1 MHTARALV
9 EQALAEVVSLE
20 VAEALPHLHEAG
32 TVFVDLRE
40 DDERQ
45 REGEIP
51 GAVAVPRGLLEFRAD
66 PESPWHDARL
76 APPARL
82 LLFCAAGWRSALAAE
97 ALQRMGR
104 TGVAHLK
111 DGFGAWVAAG
121 GPVIGG
127 AAPVEAPVETSS
139 RPTPAVLDLP
149 QALRIQAHANRL
161 ANLRLHTALASLDDE
176 ALHARR
182 TNFFPSLMGTLNHI
196 LMVDAY
202 YITALCGGPLD
213 SGHWDA
219 WRVAP
224 DLPALTARQRLLDA
238 QLVAFTDTLDAAACA
253 RPVDLPRA
261 ASHVQRDRVAH
272 VLAHLFMHQT
282 HHRGQVHA
290 MMAGTPVAPPQL
302 DEFLMSSEAHL
313 REAEMAALGLDEAE
327 VWRLRPP
334 RP

>member
-104 TGVAHLK
+104 PGVAHLK
-111 DGFGAWVAAG
+111 DGFAAWVAAG

-127 AAPVEAPVETSS
+127 GSADATPSLDPS
-139 RPTPAVLDLP
+139 RALDLP

-161 ANLRLHTALASLDDE
+161 ANLRLHTALAALDDA

-182 TNFFPSLMGTLNHI
+182 TNFFPSLMGTLNHL

-213 SGHWDA
+213 NGHWDA

-224 DLPALTARQRLLDA
+224 DLPSLTARQRRLDA
-238 QLVAFTDTLDAAACA
+238 QLVGFTDTLDAAACA
-253 RPVDLPRA
+253 RPVDLPR
-261 ASHVQRDRVAH
+261 SGGRVQRDRVAH

-313 REAEMAALGLDEAE
+313 REAEMAALGLDEAD